1 MSHIIKVGKFNPPIN
16 LESVKR
22 RANKKVCRQTHITGT
37 SPVYQGTKGIIYYI
51 CMKFKSCACILVL
64 SFFKIP
70 CAITYVILL
79 VKELHRYHTHKI
91 SRQVICWKYQLAR
104 GGATKFLRS
113 VEWLLLCHTYVIK
126 LCTYMHFFCFCLCWK
141 LLCIMWALKKINDA
155 LENQQRVKQ

>member
-22 RANKKVCRQTHITGT
+22 RANKKVCRQTLITGT

-51 CMKFKSCACILVL
+51 CMKFRSCILVL

-79 VKELHRYHTHKI
+79 VKELHRHHTHKI
-91 SRQVICWKYQLAR
+91 SRQVICWKC
-104 GGATKFLRS
+104 GGATKFLQS

-126 LCTYMHFFCFCLCWK
+126 LCICTFSVSVYAENCCLY
-141 LLCIMWALKKINDA
+141 NVSP
-155 LENQQRVKQ
+155 ENQQRVKQ